1 MPVNVVMPQMGE
13 SVTEGTVVRWIR
25 KVGDH
30 VDRDEPLFEIS
41 TDKVDA
47 EIPSPA
53 AGTLAAIHV
62 KEGETVPVDAL
73 VAVIAQAGEAVEAG
87 PQPDGVPEKSA
98 TVTPEA
104 RVVGASSATPRPAA
118 APPAPRRAE
127 GAEAAAN
134 REGESLDEARRQ
146 RSSPLVRRIASE
158 HQVDIGSIAGSG
170 IGGRVTKH
178 DILKVVEAG
187 GRPAASTSDRAEAA
201 RGTAS
206 REGGPI
212 SLREAGVPIRAREGG
227 PIGGPAPAFAEGE
240 RLAAAPFSVM
250 RKKIAEHMV
259 HSQRTAAHVHSVF
272 EVDFSHVD
280 RLRQAHKADYEQAG
294 VKLTFLSFIAKA
306 VVEALQ
312 HAPILNASHKA
323 DTVVYSRDV
332 NLGIAVALDWG
343 LIVPVIHR
351 AQERDLREL
360 SRGIVDLATRAR
372 AKQLKNEEVHGGTF
386 TITNP
391 GTFGAQFGMPIINQP
406 QLAILGVGTIEK
418 RPVVIDDGIAIRL
431 RAYLTLGFDHRLID
445 GIVADQFM
453 ALVKDRIEHF
463 DPAAV

>member
-25 KVGDH
+25 KIGDH

-73 VAVIAQAGEAVEAG
+73 VAVIAQAGEAIEAG
-87 PQPDGVPEKSA
+87 PQADGVPEKTA
-98 TVTPEA
+98 TVTPQVA
-104 RVVGASSATPRPAA
+104 AVAGAT
-118 APPAPRRAE
+118 RRAE
-127 GAEAAAN
+127 APEAHG
-134 REGESLDEARRQ
+134 REGGQAPAPPPAAPVSPDEARRL

-158 HQVDIGSIAGSG
+158 HHVDIGSIPGSG

-178 DILKVVEAG
+178 DIMRAIEG
-187 GRPAASTSDRAEAA
+187 GAAASSPRHDSGVVAHTPSA
-201 RGTAS
+201 RRHDS
-206 REGGPI
+206 
-212 SLREAGVPIRAREGG
+212 GVVAQPQA
-227 PIGGPAPAFAEGE
+227 PIGGPAPAFADGE
-240 RLAAAPFSVM
+240 RVAAAPFSVM

-272 EVDFSHVD
+272 EVDFTHVD
-280 RLRQAHKADYEQAG
+280 RLRRGRKDDYERAG

-312 HAPILNASHKA
+312 HAPILNASHKG
-323 DTVVYSRDV
+323 DTVVYSKDV
-332 NLGIAVALDWG
+332 NLGVAVALDWG

-351 AQERDLREL
+351 AQERNLLEL

-391 GTFGAQFGMPIINQP
+391 GTLGAQFGMPIINQP

-445 GIVADQFM
+445 GVVGDQFM

>member
-30 VDRDEPLFEIS
+30 IDRDEPLFEIS

-73 VAVIAQAGEAVEAG
+73 VAVIALAGEAVDAG
-87 PQPDGVPEKSA
+87 PQADGVPEKTA
-98 TVTPEA
+98 AVAPQA
-104 RVVGASSATPRPAA
+104 KVVGAPGTAAPAA
-118 APPAPRRAE
+118 SKSPPPSAE
-127 GAEAAAN
+127 VAGRTDAATEVQGRDYGASHAEAGEVHG
-134 REGESLDEARRQ
+134 REGGRL

-158 HQVDIGSIAGSG
+158 HHVDIGSIPGSG

-178 DILKVVEAG
+178 DILRVVEAG
-187 GRPAASTSDRAEAA
+187 GKPASTTANRADAA
-201 RGTAS
+201 QGTRG
-206 REGGPI
+206 
-212 SLREAGVPIRAREGG
+212 REGG
-227 PIGGPAPAFAEGE
+227 PIGGPAPAFADGE
-240 RLAAAPFSVM
+240 RTAVAPFSVM

-259 HSQRTAAHVHSVF
+259 FSQATAAHVHSVF

-280 RLRQAHKADYEQAG
+280 RLRRAKKDDYERAG

-306 VVEALQ
+306 VIDALQ
-312 HAPILNASHKA
+312 QAPILNASHKGE
-323 DTVVYSRDV
+323 TVVYSQDV

-351 AQERDLREL
+351 AQDRDLREL
-360 SRGIVDLATRAR
+360 SRGIADLAMRAR

-391 GTFGAQFGMPIINQP
+391 GTLGAQFGMPIINQP

-418 RPVVIDDGIAIRL
+418 RPVVVDDGIAIRL
-431 RAYLTLGFDHRLID
+431 RSYLTLGFDHRLID

-453 ALVKDRIEHF
+453 ASVKDRIEHF

>member
-25 KVGDH
+25 KVGDP

-53 AGTLAAIHV
+53 SGTLAAIHV

-73 VAVIAQAGEAVEAG
+73 VAVIAQAGEDVEAG
-87 PQPDGVPEKSA
+87 PQADGVPEKTAAVTPQAKAVGAPSA
-98 TVTPEA
+98 T
-104 RVVGASSATPRPAA
+104 S
-118 APPAPRRAE
+118 APPAHR
-127 GAEAAAN
+127 AEAAEAQG
-134 REGESLDEARRQ
+134 REGGRL

-158 HQVDIGSIAGSG
+158 HQVDIGSIPGSG
-170 IGGRVTKH
+170 IGGRVTKD
-178 DILKVVEAG
+178 DILRAIEG
-187 GRPAASTSDRAEAA
+187 GA
-201 RGTAS
+201 TAS
-206 REGGPI
+206 
-212 SLREAGVPIRAREGG
+212 AGRHDSGVVAHPPSPASPSARRHDSGVVAQPQS
-227 PIGGPAPAFAEGE
+227 PIGGAAPAFAGGE
-240 RLAAAPFSVM
+240 RTAVAPFSVM

-259 HSQRTAAHVHSVF
+259 LSQKTAAHVHSVF

-280 RLRQAHKADYEQAG
+280 RLRHAKKADYERAG

-312 HAPILNASHKA
+312 HAPILNASHKG
-323 DTVVYSRDV
+323 DTVVYSQDV

-391 GTFGAQFGMPIINQP
+391 GTLGAQFGMPIINQP

-431 RAYLTLGFDHRLID
+431 RGYLTLGFDHRLID

>member
-1 MPVNVVMPQMGE
+1 
-13 SVTEGTVVRWIR
+13 VTEGTVVRWIR
-25 KVGDH
+25 KVGDR

-73 VAVIAQAGEAVEAG
+73 VAVIAQAGESVEAG
-87 PQPDGVPEKSA
+87 PQADGVPEKAA
-98 TVTPEA
+98 TVEPA
-104 RVVGASSATPRPAA
+104 VRVTAA
-118 APPAPRRAE
+118 AGA
-127 GAEAAAN
+127 GLAEAAGAAA
-134 REGESLDEARRQ
+134 RAAGPPHEEMRRQ
-146 RSSPLVRRIASE
+146 KSSPLVRRIAGE
-158 HQVDIGSIAGSG
+158 HHIDLAGLTGSG
-170 IGGRVTKH
+170 INGRVTKQ

-187 GRPAASTSDRAEAA
+187 GGPRHGTTPRAAAA
-201 RGTAS
+201 AVTTG
-206 REGGPI
+206 REGGR
-212 SLREAGVPIRAREGG
+212 SRADAGRIPGGDGG
-227 PIGGPAPAFAEGE
+227 PIGGPAPAFAE
-240 RLAAAPFSVM
+240 RQRTAVAPFSVM

-259 HSQRTAAHVHSVF
+259 LSQKTAAHVHSVF
-272 EVDFSHVD
+272 EVDFTHVD
-280 RLRQAHKADYEQAG
+280 RLRRQRKDDYERAG
-294 VKLTFLSFIAKA
+294 LKLTFLSFIARA
-306 VVEALQ
+306 VIEALQ
-312 HAPILNASHKA
+312 HAPILNARHDGES
-323 DTVVYSRDV
+323 VVYHQDV

-351 AQERDLREL
+351 AQDRDLRDL
-360 SRGIVDLATRAR
+360 SRSIADLAARAR
-372 AKQLKNEEVHGGTF
+372 AKQLKNEEVHNGTF

-418 RPVVIDDGIAIRL
+418 RPVVIDEGIAIRL

-445 GIVADQFM
+445 GIVADRFM

>member
-1 MPVNVVMPQMGE
+1 VVAQPQ
-13 SVTEGTVVRWIR
+13 S
-25 KVGDH
+25 
-30 VDRDEPLFEIS
+30 
-41 TDKVDA
+41 
-47 EIPSPA
+47 
-53 AGTLAAIHV
+53 
-62 KEGETVPVDAL
+62 
-73 VAVIAQAGEAVEAG
+73 
-87 PQPDGVPEKSA
+87 
-98 TVTPEA
+98 
-104 RVVGASSATPRPAA
+104 
-118 APPAPRRAE
+118 
-127 GAEAAAN
+127 
-134 REGESLDEARRQ
+134 
-146 RSSPLVRRIASE
+146 
-158 HQVDIGSIAGSG
+158 
-170 IGGRVTKH
+170 
-178 DILKVVEAG
+178 
-187 GRPAASTSDRAEAA
+187 
-201 RGTAS
+201 
-206 REGGPI
+206 
-212 SLREAGVPIRAREGG
+212 
-227 PIGGPAPAFAEGE
+227 PIGGPAPAFGDGE
-240 RLAAAPFSVM
+240 RVAAAPFSVM

-280 RLRQAHKADYEQAG
+280 RLRRAKKDEYERAG

-312 HAPILNASHKA
+312 HAPILNASHKG
-323 DTVVYSRDV
+323 DSVVYSKDV

-343 LIVPVIHR
+343 LIVPVMHR

-391 GTFGAQFGMPIINQP
+391 GTLGAQFGMPIINQP

>member
-1 MPVNVVMPQMGE
+1 
-13 SVTEGTVVRWIR
+13 VTEGTVVRWIR
-25 KVGDH
+25 KIGDH
-30 VDRDEPLFEIS
+30 VDRDQPLFEIS

-62 KEGETVPVDAL
+62 KEGETVPVDAV
-73 VAVIAQAGEAVEAG
+73 VAVIAEAGEDAEAG
-87 PQPDGVPEKSA
+87 PQADGVPDRTA
-98 TVTPEA
+98 AVTPQAQAVDRSSAPAAESAPAPIQGEA
-104 RVVGASSATPRPAA
+104 GAIQGEGGAS
-118 APPAPRRAE
+118 RAE
-127 GAEAAAN
+127 AGAIQG
-134 REGESLDEARRQ
+134 EGGRL

-170 IGGRVTKH
+170 IGGRVTKS
-178 DILKVVEAG
+178 DILRVVEG
-187 GRPAASTSDRAEAA
+187 GAAPSSRRHDSGVVAHRAEAA
-201 RGTAS
+201 KGTRG
-206 REGGPI
+206 REGGPVT
-212 SLREAGVPIRAREGG
+212 LREGG
-227 PIGGPAPAFAEGE
+227 PIGGPAPAFAEGQ
-240 RLAAAPFSVM
+240 RTAVAPFGVM

-259 HSQRTAAHVHSVF
+259 HSQTTAAHVHSVF
-272 EVDFSHVD
+272 EVDFTHVD
-280 RLRQAHKADYEQAG
+280 RLRRAKKDDYEKAG
-294 VKLTFLSFIAKA
+294 LKLTFLSFIAKA

-312 HAPILNASHKA
+312 QAPILNASHKG
-323 DTVVYSRDV
+323 DTVVYSQDV

-351 AQERDLREL
+351 AQDRDLRDL
-360 SRGIVDLATRAR
+360 SRGIADLATRAR
-372 AKQLKNEEVHGGTF
+372 AKQLKHEEVHGGTF

-391 GTFGAQFGMPIINQP
+391 GTLGAQFGMPIINQP

-445 GIVADQFM
+445 GIVADQFL
-453 ALVKDRIEHF
+453 ALVKDRIERF

>member
-25 KVGDH
+25 KVGDRI
-30 VDRDEPLFEIS
+30 DRDEPLFEIS

-73 VAVIAQAGEAVEAG
+73 VAVIAQAGEDVEAA
-87 PQPDGVPEKSA
+87 PQADGVPEKTA
-98 TVTPEA
+98 AVAPQA
-104 RVVGASSATPRPAA
+104 KAVGAPSAPVAKS
-118 APPAPRRAE
+118 APPAPE
-127 GAEAAAN
+127 PVSPE
-134 REGESLDEARRQ
+134 DARRL

-158 HQVDIGSIAGSG
+158 HHVDIGSIPGSG

-178 DILKVVEAG
+178 DILRVVEG
-187 GRPAASTSDRAEAA
+187 GPKPSPAATSRAEAA
-201 RGTAS
+201 PAKQS
-206 REGGPI
+206 REGGT
-212 SLREAGVPIRAREGG
+212 STG
-227 PIGGPAPAFAEGE
+227 PIGGPGPAFADGE
-240 RLAAAPFSVM
+240 RTTVAPFGVM

-259 HSQRTAAHVHSVF
+259 YSQATAAHVHSVF
-272 EVDFSHVD
+272 EVDFTHVD
-280 RLRQAHKADYEQAG
+280 RLRRAKKDDYEKAG
-294 VKLTFLSFIAKA
+294 LKLTFLSFIAKA
-306 VVEALQ
+306 VVEALE
-312 HAPILNASHKA
+312 HAPILNASHKGE
-323 DTVVYSRDV
+323 TVVYSRDV

-351 AQERDLREL
+351 AQDRDLRDL
-360 SRGIVDLATRAR
+360 SRGIADLATRAR

-391 GTFGAQFGMPIINQP
+391 GTLGAQFGMPIINQP

-453 ALVKDRIEHF
+453 ALVKDRIERF

>member
-25 KVGDH
+25 KVGDRI
-30 VDRDEPLFEIS
+30 DRDEPLFEIS

-87 PQPDGVPEKSA
+87 PQADGVPEKTAAVAPRVAAVAGA
-98 TVTPEA
+98 T
-104 RVVGASSATPRPAA
+104 
-118 APPAPRRAE
+118 RRAE
-127 GAEAAAN
+127 APQSTEG
-134 REGESLDEARRQ
+134 REGEQAPASPVAGRAEAGGIQGREGGRL

-158 HQVDIGSIAGSG
+158 HDVDIGSIPGSG

-178 DILKVVEAG
+178 DILRVVEG
-187 GRPAASTSDRAEAA
+187 GSKASSAATSRAEAA
-201 RGTAS
+201 PAKQS
-206 REGGPI
+206 REGGPQ
-212 SLREAGVPIRAREGG
+212 A
-227 PIGGPAPAFAEGE
+227 PIGGPTPAFADGE
-240 RLAAAPFSVM
+240 RTAVAPFGVM

-259 HSQRTAAHVHSVF
+259 HSQATAAHVHSVF
-272 EVDFSHVD
+272 EVDFTHVD
-280 RLRQAHKADYEQAG
+280 RLRRANKDAYEKAG
-294 VKLTFLSFIAKA
+294 LKLTFLSFIAGA

-312 HAPILNASHKA
+312 HAPILNASHKGE
-323 DTVVYSRDV
+323 TVVYSRDV

-351 AQERDLREL
+351 AQDRDLRDL

-431 RAYLTLGFDHRLID
+431 RGYLTLGFDHRLID

-453 ALVKDRIEHF
+453 AMVKDRIERF

>member
-13 SVTEGTVVRWIR
+13 SVTEGTVVGWIR
-25 KVGDH
+25 KVGGP

-73 VAVIAQAGEAVEAG
+73 VAVIAQAGEAIEAG

-98 TVTPEA
+98 TVTPQA
-104 RVVGASSATPRPAA
+104 RAVGAPASPA
-118 APPAPRRAE
+118 PSQAPAQMPAQMPASAPPASAPVSPE
-127 GAEAAAN
+127 
-134 REGESLDEARRQ
+134 DARRL

-158 HQVDIGSIAGSG
+158 HHVDIGAIPGSG

-178 DILKVVEAG
+178 DILRAIEG
-187 GRPAASTSDRAEAA
+187 GAA
-201 RGTAS
+201 RSAPRHDS
-206 REGGPI
+206 
-212 SLREAGVPIRAREGG
+212 GVVAQPQS
-227 PIGGPAPAFAEGE
+227 PIGGPAPAFADGE
-240 RLAAAPFSVM
+240 RVAAAPFSVM

-259 HSQRTAAHVHSVF
+259 LSQKTAAHVHTVF
-272 EVDFSHVD
+272 EVDFTHVD
-280 RLRQAHKADYEQAG
+280 RIRQARKADYERAG
-294 VKLTFLSFIAKA
+294 LKLTYLSFIAKA

-312 HAPILNASHKA
+312 HAPILNASHKG

-386 TITNP
+386 TVTNP
-391 GTFGAQFGMPIINQP
+391 GTLGAQFGMPIINQP

-431 RAYLTLGFDHRLID
+431 RSYLTLGFDHRLID
-445 GIVADQFM
+445 GVVADQFM
-453 ALVKDRIEHF
+453 ALIKDRIEHF

>member
-1 MPVNVVMPQMGE
+1 MPINVVMPQMGE

-25 KVGDH
+25 KVGDN

-53 AGTLAAIHV
+53 SGTLAAIHV

-87 PQPDGVPEKSA
+87 PQADGVPEKTA
-98 TVTPEA
+98 TVAPQA
-104 RVVGASSATPRPAA
+104 PAA
-118 APPAPRRAE
+118 AAPARRAE
-127 GAEAAAN
+127 AAEVQG
-134 REGESLDEARRQ
+134 REGGRL

-158 HQVDIGSIAGSG
+158 HQVDIGSIPGSG

-178 DILKVVEAG
+178 DILRAIEG
-187 GRPAASTSDRAEAA
+187 GSAVAAPPSTARRAEAA
-201 RGTAS
+201 QGTRG
-206 REGGPI
+206 
-212 SLREAGVPIRAREGG
+212 REGG
-227 PIGGPAPAFAEGE
+227 PIGGPPPAFADGE
-240 RLAAAPFSVM
+240 RTAVAPFSVM
-250 RKKIAEHMV
+250 RRKIAEHMV
-259 HSQRTAAHVHSVF
+259 LSQKTAAHVHTVF
-272 EVDFSHVD
+272 EVDFTHVD
-280 RLRQAHKADYEQAG
+280 RIRQARKADYERGG

-312 HAPILNASHKA
+312 QAPILNASHKGE
-323 DTVVYSRDV
+323 TVVYSRDI

-351 AQERDLREL
+351 AQERNLHEL

-391 GTFGAQFGMPIINQP
+391 GTLGAQFGMPIINQP

-418 RPVVIDDGIAIRL
+418 RPVVIDDGIAIRV
-431 RAYLTLGFDHRLID
+431 RSYLTLGFDHRLID

>member
-1 MPVNVVMPQMGE
+1 VAQPQ
-13 SVTEGTVVRWIR
+13 S
-25 KVGDH
+25 
-30 VDRDEPLFEIS
+30 
-41 TDKVDA
+41 
-47 EIPSPA
+47 
-53 AGTLAAIHV
+53 
-62 KEGETVPVDAL
+62 
-73 VAVIAQAGEAVEAG
+73 
-87 PQPDGVPEKSA
+87 
-98 TVTPEA
+98 
-104 RVVGASSATPRPAA
+104 
-118 APPAPRRAE
+118 
-127 GAEAAAN
+127 
-134 REGESLDEARRQ
+134 
-146 RSSPLVRRIASE
+146 
-158 HQVDIGSIAGSG
+158 
-170 IGGRVTKH
+170 
-178 DILKVVEAG
+178 
-187 GRPAASTSDRAEAA
+187 
-201 RGTAS
+201 
-206 REGGPI
+206 
-212 SLREAGVPIRAREGG
+212 
-227 PIGGPAPAFAEGE
+227 PIGGPAPAFADGA
-240 RLAAAPFSVM
+240 RVAAAPFSVM

-280 RLRQAHKADYEQAG
+280 RLRQAKKADYERAG

-306 VVEALQ
+306 VIEALQ
-312 HAPILNASHKA
+312 HAPILNASHKGDA
-323 DTVVYSRDV
+323 IVYSKDV

-351 AQERDLREL
+351 AQERNLHEL
-360 SRGIVDLATRAR
+360 SRGIIDVATRAR

-391 GTFGAQFGMPIINQP
+391 GTLGAQFGMPIINQP

>member
-25 KVGDH
+25 KIGDH

-87 PQPDGVPEKSA
+87 PQADGVPEKTAAVAPRVAAVAGA
-98 TVTPEA
+98 T
-104 RVVGASSATPRPAA
+104 
-118 APPAPRRAE
+118 RRAE
-127 GAEAAAN
+127 APNVSGREGGQATAAALPAPV
-134 REGESLDEARRQ
+134 SLDDARRQ

-158 HQVDIGSIAGSG
+158 HHVDIGSIPGSG
-170 IGGRVTKH
+170 IGGRVTKD
-178 DILKVVEAG
+178 DILRVVESGGVKAPASETRAAG
-187 GRPAASTSDRAEAA
+187 GASRAEAGA
-201 RGTAS
+201 
-206 REGGPI
+206 PI
-212 SLREAGVPIRAREGG
+212 VAREGG

-240 RLAAAPFSVM
+240 RTAVAPFSVM
-250 RKKIAEHMV
+250 RKKIAEHMIF
-259 HSQRTAAHVHSVF
+259 SQATAAHVHSVF
-272 EVDFSHVD
+272 EVDFTHVD
-280 RLRQAHKADYEQAG
+280 RLRRARKDDYEKAG
-294 VKLTFLSFIAKA
+294 LKLTFLSFIAKA
-306 VVEALQ
+306 VVDALQ
-312 HAPILNASHKA
+312 YAPILNASHKG

-343 LIVPVIHR
+343 LIVPVMHR

-360 SRGIVDLATRAR
+360 SRGIADLATRAR

-391 GTFGAQFGMPIINQP
+391 GTLGAQFGMPIINQP

-431 RAYLTLGFDHRLID
+431 RSYLTLGFDHRLID

-453 ALVKDRIEHF
+453 ALVKDRIERF

>member
-25 KVGDH
+25 KIGDQ

-62 KEGETVPVDAL
+62 HEGETVPVDAL
-73 VAVIAQAGEAVEAG
+73 VAVIAQAGEAVDAG
-87 PQPDGVPEKSA
+87 PQASAQGDGAPETTA
-98 TVTPEA
+98 
-104 RVVGASSATPRPAA
+104 AA
-118 APPAPRRAE
+118 APQARAVGAPATPAPT
-127 GAEAAAN
+127 
-134 REGESLDEARRQ
+134 GEPPARQ

-158 HQVDIGSIAGSG
+158 HQVDIGSIPGSG

-178 DILKVVEAG
+178 DIL
-187 GRPAASTSDRAEAA
+187 RAI
-201 RGTAS
+201 
-206 REGGPI
+206 EGGAAVAAPP
-212 SLREAGVPIRAREGG
+212 SVARRAGAAQGPPRREGG
-227 PIGGPAPAFAEGE
+227 PIGGAAPAFADGE
-240 RLAAAPFSVM
+240 RAATAPFSVM

-280 RLRQAHKADYEQAG
+280 RLRQAKKADYERAG

-306 VVEALQ
+306 VIEALQ
-312 HAPILNASHKA
+312 HAPILNASHKGDA
-323 DTVVYSRDV
+323 IVYSKDV

-351 AQERDLREL
+351 AQERDLLDL
-360 SRGIVDLATRAR
+360 SRGIIDLATRAR

-391 GTFGAQFGMPIINQP
+391 GTLGAQFGMPIINQP

>member
-73 VAVIAQAGEAVEAG
+73 VAVIAQAGEQVEAT
-87 PQPDGVPEKSA
+87 PQADGVPGKAA
-98 TVTPEA
+98 TVTPQA
-104 RVVGASSATPRPAA
+104 KVVAAHA
-118 APPAPRRAE
+118 APIAAPSR
-127 GAEAAAN
+127 AEAAGN
-134 REGESLDEARRQ
+134 SGREGGRL
-146 RSSPLVRRIASE
+146 RSSPLVRRIAGE
-158 HQVDIGSIAGSG
+158 HHIDIGSIPGSG
-170 IGGRVTKH
+170 IGGRVTKS
-178 DILKVVEAG
+178 DILRVVEG
-187 GRPAASTSDRAEAA
+187 GATAPPSATKRAEA
-201 RGTAS
+201 S
-206 REGGPI
+206 RET
-212 SLREAGVPIRAREGG
+212 RARDGG
-227 PIGGPAPAFAEGE
+227 PIGGASPAFPDGE
-240 RLAAAPFSVM
+240 RNVVTPFSVM
-250 RKKIAEHMV
+250 RRKIAEHMV
-259 HSQRTAAHVHSVF
+259 LSQKTAAHVHSVF
-272 EVDFSHVD
+272 EVDFTHVD
-280 RLRQAHKADYEQAG
+280 KLRQAKKGDYERAG
-294 VKLTFLSFIAKA
+294 LKLTFLSFIAKA

-312 HAPILNASHKA
+312 QAPILNASHKG
-323 DTVVYSRDV
+323 DSIVYHQDV

-351 AQERDLREL
+351 AQEKDLTEL
-360 SRGIVDLATRAR
+360 SRSIVDLAARAR
-372 AKQLKNEEVHGGTF
+372 AKQLKNEEVHNGTF

-391 GTFGAQFGMPIINQP
+391 GTLGAQFGMPIINQP

-431 RAYLTLGFDHRLID
+431 RSYLTLGFDHRLID
-445 GIVADQFM
+445 GVVADQFL

>member
-25 KVGDH
+25 KVGDN

-73 VAVIAQAGEAVEAG
+73 VAVIAQAGEAIEAG
-87 PQPDGVPEKSA
+87 PQADGVPEKTA
-98 TVTPEA
+98 AVTPQA
-104 RVVGASSATPRPAA
+104 RAVGAPAA
-118 APPAPRRAE
+118 PAPKSTPPAPPTSPE
-127 GAEAAAN
+127 
-134 REGESLDEARRQ
+134 EARRL

-158 HQVDIGSIAGSG
+158 HQVDIGSIPGSG
-170 IGGRVTKH
+170 IAGRVTKH
-178 DILKVVEAG
+178 DIL
-187 GRPAASTSDRAEAA
+187 RAI
-201 RGTAS
+201 
-206 REGGPI
+206 EGGPTA
-212 SLREAGVPIRAREGG
+212 SAPRHDSGVVAQPQS

-240 RLAAAPFSVM
+240 RVAAAPFSVM

-280 RLRQAHKADYEQAG
+280 RLRQANKADYERAG

-312 HAPILNASHKA
+312 HAPILNASHKG
-323 DTVVYSRDV
+323 DTVVYSQDV

-372 AKQLKNEEVHGGTF
+372 AKQLKNEEVQGGTF

-391 GTFGAQFGMPIINQP
+391 GTLGAQFGMPIINQP

-463 DPAAV
+463 GPASV

>member
-25 KVGDH
+25 KIGDH

-87 PQPDGVPEKSA
+87 PQADGVPEKTAAVAPQAKAVGGPASA
-98 TVTPEA
+98 APKA
-104 RVVGASSATPRPAA
+104 D
-118 APPAPRRAE
+118 PPAPGAAPATAPSAE
-127 GAEAAAN
+127 
-134 REGESLDEARRQ
+134 DARRL

-170 IGGRVTKH
+170 IGGRVTKD
-178 DILKVVEAG
+178 DILRVVERGA
-187 GRPAASTSDRAEAA
+187 AASAPRHDSGVVAQAPSA
-201 RGTAS
+201 RRHDS
-206 REGGPI
+206 
-212 SLREAGVPIRAREGG
+212 GVVTQ
-227 PIGGPAPAFAEGE
+227 PIGGPAPAFGDGE
-240 RLAAAPFSVM
+240 RSAAAPFSVM

-280 RLRQAHKADYEQAG
+280 RLRQAKKADYERYG
-294 VKLTFLSFIAKA
+294 IKLTFLSFIARA

-312 HAPILNASHKA
+312 QAPILNASHKGE
-323 DTVVYSRDV
+323 TVVYSRDV

-351 AQERDLREL
+351 AQDRDLREL

-372 AKQLKNEEVHGGTF
+372 AKQLTNEEVHGGTF

>member
-25 KVGDH
+25 KVGDR

-87 PQPDGVPEKSA
+87 PQADGVPAKTA
-98 TVTPEA
+98 AVAPQPKA
-104 RVVGASSATPRPAA
+104 VGASSAPPPVAPASSEDA
-118 APPAPRRAE
+118 TAGR
-127 GAEAAAN
+127 AEAAGN
-134 REGESLDEARRQ
+134 SGREGGRL
-146 RSSPLVRRIASE
+146 RSSPLVRRIARE
-158 HQVDIGSIAGSG
+158 HHVDIGAIAGSG

-178 DILKVVEAG
+178 DILRVVEG
-187 GRPAASTSDRAEAA
+187 GGAPAAPRHDSGVVAHTSP
-201 RGTAS
+201 S
-206 REGGPI
+206 R
-212 SLREAGVPIRAREGG
+212 SRHDSGVVAQPQA

-240 RLAAAPFSVM
+240 RTAVAPFSVM

-259 HSQRTAAHVHSVF
+259 FSQATAAHVHSVF
-272 EVDFSHVD
+272 EVDFTHVD
-280 RLRQAHKADYEQAG
+280 RLRRARKDDYDKAG
-294 VKLTFLSFIAKA
+294 VKLTFLSFIARA

-312 HAPILNASHKA
+312 HAPILNASHKG
-323 DTVVYSRDV
+323 DTVVYSKDV

-351 AQERDLREL
+351 AQDRDLREL
-360 SRGIVDLATRAR
+360 SRGIADLATRAR

-391 GTFGAQFGMPIINQP
+391 GTLGAQFGMPIINQP

-431 RAYLTLGFDHRLID
+431 RSYLTLGFDHRLID

-453 ALVKDRIEHF
+453 ALVKDRIERF

>member
-25 KVGDH
+25 KIGDA

-87 PQPDGVPEKSA
+87 PQADGVPEKSA
-98 TVTPEA
+98 TVAPQVKAVGVSTPPP
-104 RVVGASSATPRPAA
+104 VKPAE
-118 APPAPRRAE
+118 RAE
-127 GAEAAAN
+127 AGEIQSREAG
-134 REGESLDEARRQ
+134 RL

-158 HQVDIGSIAGSG
+158 HHVDIGSIPGSG

-178 DILKVVEAG
+178 DILRVVEAG
-187 GRPAASTSDRAEAA
+187 GRPASAASDRAA
-201 RGTAS
+201 GAS
-206 REGGPI
+206 GSSRREGGPQ
-212 SLREAGVPIRAREGG
+212 A
-227 PIGGPAPAFAEGE
+227 PIGGAAPAFADGE
-240 RLAAAPFSVM
+240 RSAVAPFSVM

-259 HSQRTAAHVHSVF
+259 VSQKTAAHVHTVF
-272 EVDFSHVD
+272 EVDFTHVD
-280 RLRQAHKADYEQAG
+280 RLRQARKADYDRAG
-294 VKLTFLSFIAKA
+294 LKLTFLSFIAKA

-312 HAPILNASHKA
+312 HAPILNASHKG
-323 DTVVYSRDV
+323 DSVVYSRDV

-351 AQERDLREL
+351 AQERDLRDL

-391 GTFGAQFGMPIINQP
+391 GTLGAQFGMPIINQP

-431 RAYLTLGFDHRLID
+431 RSYLTLGFDHRLID

-463 DPAAV
+463 DPASV

>member
-62 KEGETVPVDAL
+62 KEGETVPIDAL

-87 PQPDGVPEKSA
+87 PQADGVPEKTA
-98 TVTPEA
+98 AVTPEA
-104 RVVGASSATPRPAA
+104 KVVGASAAPAA
-118 APPAPRRAE
+118 PSAPAPSH
-127 GAEAAAN
+127 AEAAPVQG
-134 REGESLDEARRQ
+134 RDGGRL

-158 HQVDIGSIAGSG
+158 HHVDIGSIPGSG

-178 DILKVVEAG
+178 DILRVVEAG
-187 GRPAASTSDRAEAA
+187 GRPASAASNRAEAA
-201 RGTAS
+201 SGSGR
-206 REGGPI
+206 REGGPVTV
-212 SLREAGVPIRAREGG
+212 RESG
-227 PIGGPAPAFAEGE
+227 PIGGPAPPFADGE
-240 RLAAAPFSVM
+240 RSAVAPFSVM

-259 HSQRTAAHVHSVF
+259 HSQKTAAHVHSVF

-280 RLRQAHKADYEQAG
+280 RLRRAKKDDYEKAG

-312 HAPILNASHKA
+312 HAPILNASHKGE
-323 DTVVYSRDV
+323 TVVYSQDV

-351 AQERDLREL
+351 AQDRDLREL

-431 RAYLTLGFDHRLID
+431 RGYLTLGFDHRLID

-453 ALVKDRIEHF
+453 ALVKERIERF